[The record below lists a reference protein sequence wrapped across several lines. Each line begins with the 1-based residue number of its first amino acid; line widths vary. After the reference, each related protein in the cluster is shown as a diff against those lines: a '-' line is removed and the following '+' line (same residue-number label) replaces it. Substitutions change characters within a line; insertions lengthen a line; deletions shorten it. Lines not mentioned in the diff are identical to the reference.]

1 MGRFGNVM
9 LTGGESNLELSARA
23 GEVVRFYFTNTAN
36 TRLFNV
42 AIPGALPSKSCA
54 PARTSP
60 PSGHGSTCNAIEP
73 PTRRWPS
80 NH

>member
-9 LTGGESNLELSARA
+9 LTAGDTDLDLTRRA

-42 AIPGALPSKSCA
+42 SSPAPG
-54 PARTSP
+54 
-60 PSGHGSTCNAIEP
+60 
-73 PTRRWPS
+73 
-80 NH
+80 

>member
-9 LTGGESNLELSARA
+9 LTGGEPNLELNARA

-42 AIPGALPSKSCA
+42 AIPAHA
-54 PARTSP
+54 
-60 PSGHGSTCNAIEP
+60 
-73 PTRRWPS
+73 
-80 NH
+80 